1 MTSAVSSEREVLLD
15 EAGRPAAEYVPGQSR
30 GGPWADALRT
40 TGGHPGS
47 TVPLLLDRMPGWTM
61 TTDENLAADLLLA
74 GARSV
79 RHAHHYRWDLA
90 SRRPH
95 PDWAAPALPARLRL
109 VAASTM
115 SAQDLAATRQTA
127 YVPGHP
133 DHGAD
138 RATGS
143 VGRLRGLLDGTRYG
157 ALLDCS
163 AVVLEGMRVV
173 AAVTVN
179 RHDGTPS
186 RRGPWFTDLFR
197 DPLPRYSGLG
207 TVLMQW
213 ALAHAEEAGE
223 TDMGL
228 SVTEGNPARQLF
240 ERIGFLHTES
250 TRTVVL
256 PRGRPDMSD

>member
-1 MTSAVSSEREVLLD
+1 MTSAVPSEREVLLD
-15 EAGRPAAEYVPGQSR
+15 EAGRPAAEYVQGQSHD
-30 GGPWADALRT
+30 GPWADALRT
-40 TGGHPGS
+40 ISGHPGS
-47 TVPLLLDRMPGWTM
+47 TVPLLLDRLPGWAV

-79 RHAHHYRWDLA
+79 RYAHHYGWDLA
-90 SRRPH
+90 LRRPDS
-95 PDWAAPALPARLRL
+95 DWAAPTLPARLRL

-127 YVPGHP
+127 YRPGHP

-143 VGRLRGLLDGTRYG
+143 VGRLQGLLDGTRYG

-163 AVVLEGMRVV
+163 AVVLEGTQVV

-186 RRGPWFTDLFR
+186 RRGPGSPTCSAIHC
-197 DPLPRYSGLG
+197 PG
-207 TVLMQW
+207 TRVW
-213 ALAHAEEAGE
+213 AHCCCNGSSH
-223 TDMGL
+223 MPQR
-228 SVTEGNPARQLF
+228 PARQKWGCPS
-240 ERIGFLHTES
+240 R
-250 TRTVVL
+250 
-256 PRGRPDMSD
+256 RGIPPG

>member
-1 MTSAVSSEREVLLD
+1 MTSTSAVSPEREVLLD
-15 EAGRPAAEYVPGQSR
+15 EAGRPAAEYVPGHSHQR
-30 GGPWADALRT
+30 PWADALRT
-40 TGGHPGS
+40 TGAHPGS
-47 TVPLLLDRMPGWTM
+47 TVPLLLDRLPGWM
-61 TTDENLAADLLLA
+61 VTTDENLGADLLLA
-74 GARSV
+74 GACPV
-79 RHAHHYRWDLA
+79 RYAHRYRWDLEL
-90 SRRPH
+90 RRPN
-95 PDWAAPALPARLRL
+95 PDWGAPTLPARLRL

-115 SAQDLAATRQTA
+115 SAQDLVATRQAA
-127 YVPGHP
+127 YGPGHP

-186 RRGPWFTDLFR
+186 RRGPWFTDVFR
-197 DPLPRYSGLG
+197 DPLPRYTGLG
-207 TVLMQW
+207 TVLTQW
-213 ALAHAEEAGE
+213 VLARAAEAGE
-223 TDMGL
+223 TEVGL
-228 SVTEGNPARQLF
+228 SVTEGNPARLVF
-240 ERIGFLHTES
+240 ERIGFLHMDS

-256 PRGRPDMSD
+256 PSSCA

>member
-1 MTSAVSSEREVLLD
+1 VTSAVPSEREVLLD
-15 EAGRPAAEYVPGQSR
+15 EAGRPAAEYVPGQSHER
-30 GGPWADALRT
+30 PWADALRT

-47 TVPLLLDRMPGWTM
+47 TVPLLLDRLPGWTV
-61 TTDENLAADLLLA
+61 TTDENLGADLLLA
-74 GARSV
+74 GACSV
-79 RHAHHYRWDLA
+79 RYAHHYRWDLGL
-90 SRRPH
+90 RRPI
-95 PDWAAPALPARLRL
+95 PDWGAPTLPALLRL

-115 SAQDLAATRQTA
+115 SAQDLVATRQAA
-127 YVPGHP
+127 YGPGHP

-157 ALLDCS
+157 GLLDCS

-197 DPLPRYSGLG
+197 DPLPRYTGLG

-213 ALAHAEEAGE
+213 ALAHAAEAGE
-223 TDMGL
+223 TDVGL
-228 SVTEGNPARQLF
+228 SVTEGNPARLLF
-240 ERIGFLHTES
+240 ERIGFFHTES

-256 PRGRPDMSD
+256 PQDRPGLV